1 MVKQNAAGLPNL
13 PRQFHLDLK
22 SDPPRGTRI
31 GGHCPQNLVARECGV
46 TQKSFGNVAL
56 DAAKKLS
63 PNFGTGD
70 PVPGFVRLHRAS
82 PGSDL
87 STCRRICDRVRDHLV
102 GSEFDARFGAGS
114 NSIERQGARLRFIYS
129 SKTRDPGFWHR
140 VVGVTPVF
148 EHELGAPRCGR
159 DQCSGPNVTE
169 N

>member
-82 PGSDL
+82 PESDL
-87 STCRRICDRVRDHLV
+87 PVDAFAIEFATTWWGQNLTPDLGPGQIQSSARVPVASYTAPKR
-102 GSEFDARFGAGS
+102 
-114 NSIERQGARLRFIYS
+114 
-129 SKTRDPGFWHR
+129 
-140 VVGVTPVF
+140 VTPDF
-148 EHELGAPRCGR
+148 GTGSSA
-159 DQCSGPNVTE
+159 
-169 N
+169 